1 MPMYVYRCSACE
13 ASVEELQKMDDPPP
27 QECPECQAK
36 GTLEKVL
43 GVSNFSLKPGGVG
56 WANNGYSG

>member
-1 MPMYVYRCSACE
+1 
-13 ASVEELQKMDDPPP
+13 MDDPPP